1 METPEQSYVTMYTGA
16 KMPKVGLGVFT
27 MMDKDLIVKS
37 VTEVGYRHIDT
48 AAIYENE
55 EIVGEALKEVVEAGV
70 SREEL
75 FVTTKLW
82 RNKYS
87 DPESGLRESLEKL
100 KLDYVDLYL
109 IHWPNNPI
117 DDDGNF
123 EKNPMHKVWAGM
135 EKCVELGLTKHI
147 GISNFNVQ
155 LICDMLCYCN
165 IKPACNQI
173 ELHPYLQQPELV
185 DFCKKYDIT
194 VVAYSPLSN
203 PARPAGKKDEKNILE
218 DPVVAEIAKS
228 QGKTSA
234 QVALAWNTQRDVVV
248 IPKSSKVERAQE
260 NFDSQFITL
269 TEDEVKSMSELDSN
283 LKVFDPIGWGGSW
296 GNVPVFK

>member
-82 RNKYS
+82 RSKYS

-155 LICDMLCYCN
+155 LICDMLCY
-165 IKPACNQI
+165 
-173 ELHPYLQQPELV
+173 
-185 DFCKKYDIT
+185 
-194 VVAYSPLSN
+194 
-203 PARPAGKKDEKNILE
+203 
-218 DPVVAEIAKS
+218 
-228 QGKTSA
+228 
-234 QVALAWNTQRDVVV
+234 
-248 IPKSSKVERAQE
+248 
-260 NFDSQFITL
+260 
-269 TEDEVKSMSELDSN
+269 
-283 LKVFDPIGWGGSW
+283 
-296 GNVPVFK
+296 

>member
-1 METPEQSYVTMYTGA
+1 METPEQSYVTLYTGA
-16 KMPKVGLGVFT
+16 KMPKVGLGVFM
-27 MMDKDLIVKS
+27 MMDKELIVKS
-37 VTEVGYRHIDT
+37 ITEVGYRHIDT
-48 AAIYENE
+48 AALYNNE
-55 EIVGEALKEVVEAGV
+55 ETVGEAIKEANEAGV
-70 SREEL
+70 TREEL

-82 RNKYS
+82 RDKYS
-87 DPESGLRESLEKL
+87 DPESALRESLEKL
-100 KLDYVDLYL
+100 KLDYVDMYL
-109 IHWPNNPI
+109 IHYPNNET
-117 DDDGNF
+117 DEEGNF
-123 EKNPMHKVWAGM
+123 ARNPMYKVWAGM

-194 VVAYSPLSN
+194 VVAYSPLCN
-203 PARPAGKKDEKNILE
+203 PARPVGKKEAKNILE
-218 DPVVAEIAKS
+218 DAVVAEIAKS

-234 QVALAWNTQRDVVV
+234 QVALAWNAQRDVVI
-248 IPKSSKVERAQE
+248 IPKSSKVSRAQE

-269 TEDEVKSMSELDSN
+269 TEDEVKQMNELDCN
-283 LKVFDPIGWGGSW
+283 LKVFDPIDWDVWS
-296 GNVPVFK
+296 NIPVFK